1 MINKVKNLTDNKL
14 WLAPLAGYTDQPFRK
29 ICKEWGADVV
39 VSEMISADGIV
50 HKQRQTLSY
59 LDFTSEERPFGV
71 QLFGSNPLIMAKAAE
86 IAFKHNPDFIDV
98 NMGCPVKKVIKRGA
112 GGALM
117 SNLPGA
123 VQIVKEIK
131 KVLPASIPL
140 SVKFR
145 SGTDLNNLNYVDF
158 GKAMQD
164 AGVDIITLHPRTVKQ
179 MFTGVSNWQHIK
191 ELKRHVSIPVVGNG
205 DVTSIE
211 DYLELYKITGCD
223 SVMIGRGVLG
233 HPWLFAQIRSLI
245 ENKEMPEITANIKL
259 QTIFKHLEYAL
270 IIKPERLVVR
280 EIRAILCFYTKGLS
294 GSAKLRN
301 TINHTDSITEL
312 KKILTDAFH

>member
-1 MINKVKNLTDNKL
+1 MINKFKSLTDNKL

-50 HKQRQTLSY
+50 HKQRQTLAY
-59 LDFTSEERPFGV
+59 LDFTNQERPFGV

-86 IAFKHNPDFIDV
+86 SALVYKPDFIDV

-117 SNLPGA
+117 SDLPRA
-123 VQIVKEIK
+123 QQIVKELK
-131 KVLPASIPL
+131 NVLPAGFPL

-145 SGTDLNNLNYVDF
+145 SGTDVNNLNYLDF
-158 GKAMQD
+158 GRAMQD
-164 AGVDIITLHPRTVKQ
+164 AGADIITLHPRTVKQ

-205 DVTSIE
+205 DVKTAE
-211 DYLELYKITGCD
+211 DYLELYKVTGCD
-223 SVMIGRGVLG
+223 SVMIGRGILG

-245 ENKEMPEITANIKL
+245 EKKDIPLITNDIKL

-270 IIKPERLVVR
+270 IIKSERLVVR

-294 GSAKLRN
+294 GSAKLRD
-301 TINHTDSITEL
+301 TINHTDTINEL
-312 KKILTDAFH
+312 KKILTDAFN